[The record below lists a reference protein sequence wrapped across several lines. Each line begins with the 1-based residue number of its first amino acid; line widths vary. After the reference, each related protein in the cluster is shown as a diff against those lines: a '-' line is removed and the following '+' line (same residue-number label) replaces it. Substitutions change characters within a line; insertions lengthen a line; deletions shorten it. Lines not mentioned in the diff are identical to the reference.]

1 MDKKTNNPKEII
13 TREKESWEVRRED
26 TARAKKPLQADEIK
40 ANANEM
46 NVSRGAGKRKKL
58 RLKKSVRRTIGSLM
72 LATSVV
78 VAAIP
83 VGGVSAD
90 SSGAYRGSDL
100 TAPEI
105 DSITSDTTASVPI
118 TTPSVVPPNTVTG
131 DFGGFPLIPEQD
143 SSGNYVKRE
152 IGGSMFYVVDTN
164 GYASNELVRP
174 IYALS
179 GSKANIEAYFE
190 TNGTDDVYI
199 PPSGK
204 LNLFTG
210 YVNDTTT
217 ETEWTDLEKN
227 KWWEYEGRLYVPQV
241 KKFEFTKA
249 VNGTDVTFGNLY
261 GKRIQVFDKVS
272 VVTHNVIF
280 YDEDGDPWAYR
291 TVRHGDVVTD
301 IPAYPDST
309 KGGTNPQWSPKPAD
323 TPITTDNAEFHIKY
337 TYPTPTASPKESA
350 IGPEETTEPLTVTEE
365 AGSDISE
372 GTSEGGIESDTTS
385 TLDSE
390 DGVEASEEPEGNES
404 SASDSNENII
414 EESHEIES
422 ADSGEFG
429 LTGILLQWYPDDTG
443 TEYKDDPT
451 ETIYVCDD
459 YAAIAN
465 ICDDAFSDTTNVST
479 VELPSNILA
488 IGDRSFKGSNVSSLT
503 LGSGLT
509 SIGAS
514 AFENCLNLTSAS
526 YGDEMTL
533 KTIGSKAFANSSL
546 NTMSNG
552 GAGVTIPYS
561 VKTIGNAAFY
571 GTKMSTLD
579 FSRINGCAVNDYAF
593 ARCNSLAKAELDYH
607 DGTLLTINT
616 LDSKTGLFCECEAL
630 TEANMPKQFNGTLKS
645 GTFGSCTAFNH
656 IIFNN
661 SKGTFDDKEF
671 DYYQITVE
679 GPKPNS
685 LQPGTSGVASYESAI
700 KILDEYNNDYVY
712 RYIDDDGHQ
721 HEIATEYGY
730 THSDDF
736 FKDKSAA
743 KSKTFYFDID
753 ETGGYVLSDYYSS
766 TPGVDLEIGNNIGR
780 RNDGDIPI
788 LAIGDNVFEGD
799 ETIEYLQLNSNLNS
813 IGDSAFRSTKIEKLW
828 ANVDGTAFGANS
840 FADNSVLERAT
851 FAYGGE
857 GGSSLGSNSFG
868 NTPNLDNVDFYDDNL
883 TSGDKNLYAR
893 FFAGSIASDAF
904 YSPTRTGYED
914 GHDGDINYI
923 KEVIFKGPMLENYAP
938 YEFAL
943 NPDSK
948 ISPRQIYTKYYSGN
962 PWNLTA
968 QYKVEAFTKNNPVSG
983 KDAKY
988 SGVCLLKYPN
998 LSSRMDKDDIDDELN
1013 DLSEKV
1019 TVDDLEGKAAS
1030 SRTTME
1036 QDCITY
1042 TKNITVPYGIDYID
1056 IAKSQIHDPADKNY
1070 LVFND
1075 SKVYTG
1081 GDDLYKEDILTDPN
1095 YSHVTVGGDYYYIF
1109 KYNPDIESV
1118 TFEAGGVSEF
1128 PDRMF
1133 EGNRKIESVTF
1144 AGDVTNIG
1152 NLPFYMPDTEALA
1165 SKFAA
1170 YEPNSFP
1177 HLGPGNNDDTE
1188 FRSHLESVSFTGESS
1203 DASASNEKYY
1213 TSTDSLGF
1221 FTGIIKG
1228 DNGSRVKVAQ
1238 IVPSRGDYCGSESI
1252 TADELSDV
1260 DEYADFVARD
1270 CDAIK
1275 TLVFPEDGCEISYGC
1290 FMDCD
1295 RLKNVTMPNKFTS
1308 VGDRAF
1314 AGITTNMDVTFPYNN
1329 VNLKELPFESFSKD
1343 GLTTPDVTFHVHNDA
1358 EYLMDYADKNANIN
1372 YVTIADAIKL
1382 TYRDRYD
1389 DTYYQVVEAQAN
1401 GYTFGSNYPPSVLP
1415 SYGGKNP
1422 STWSGIDKN
1431 GNTVNWNT
1439 DVLTTDTTFT
1449 SVYGSTDEKVKVY
1462 FVDYNG
1468 DPIKTVTLNLG
1479 SILTADK
1486 MPSVPEHVG
1495 MKFLYWSPNLEGEE
1509 ITENV
1514 TVTAKYES
1522 SSTTS
1527 TTSTT
1532 SSTGGGTTS
1541 GGTTSSTTSKSS
1553 SSSSSSRSSSSSSSS
1568 TALPVFVNSQDAG
1581 AAAPVS
1587 AAGVN
1592 STVYVGEGS
1601 GSGSTGSGSGS
1612 GNGRGSGNTTV
1623 ISTAGGITDTG
1634 KISATVNGS
1643 SDNYVVK
1650 ITQTQEA
1657 DDAGLSALHGKYGD
1671 DISAIRYL
1679 PFDISLYDSTGTNKI
1694 SPVPEGVSVSITMPI
1709 PDDLAIYGGNA
1720 KIASTAG
1727 GVLDPMTPRF
1737 TVINGV
1743 PCMTYTCT
1751 HFSPYMVWVDT
1762 ANLTEA
1768 GIMDATPKTADGIH
1782 PKWFLCFGLAAI
1794 AVVMFLKKDPEEY
1807 LKKKAA

>member
-1 MDKKTNNPKEII
+1 MDEKKII
-13 TREKESWEVRRED
+13 YKSIDEQLAEDERRE
-26 TARAKKPLQADEIK
+26 AAKVDASRRSPGK
-40 ANANEM
+40 AVEKAVTGTKSSNGPRKG
-46 NVSRGAGKRKKL
+46 RGKL

-78 VAAIP
+78 VAAVP

-90 SSGAYRGSDL
+90 SSGVYKGSPKTVNDFSPL
-100 TAPEI
+100 AE
-105 DSITSDTTASVPI
+105 DVKNNITPDYSDTDI
-118 TTPSVVPPNTVTG
+118 K
-131 DFGGFPLIPEQD
+131 GGFPIIAELD
-143 SSGNYVKRE
+143 DDGVNYKKRE
-152 IGGSMFYVVDTN
+152 IGGRMFYVVESS
-164 GYASNELVRP
+164 GYSSFENVRP
-174 IYALS
+174 IYSL
-179 GSKANIEAYFE
+179 NIKKGYINKYFE
-190 TNGTDDVYI
+190 TVGSDDVYI
-199 PPSGK
+199 PPSGR
-204 LNLFTG
+204 LNLVTG
-210 YVNDTTT
+210 YVNENEAGFETDTDGT
-217 ETEWTDLEKN
+217 KY
-227 KWWEYEGRLYVPQV
+227 KKWEYDGRLYKLQIF
-241 KKFEFTKA
+241 KKTLGDNNKQY
-249 VNGTDVTFGNLY
+249 Y
-261 GKRIQVFDKVS
+261 GKKLSIYDKIEVITHQVV
-272 VVTHNVIF
+272 F

-291 TVRHGDVVTD
+291 TVRHGEVVTD
-301 IPAYPDST
+301 IPAFPEST
-309 KGGTNPQWSPKPAD
+309 KGGTNPYWSPKPAD
-323 TPITTDNAEFHIKY
+323 TPITADNAEFHIKY

-350 IGPEETTEPLTVTEE
+350 LGPEETTEPLTVTEE

-429 LTGILLQWYPDDTG
+429 LTGILLQWYPDESG

-451 ETIYVCDD
+451 EEYYVCDE
-459 YAAIAN
+459 YASISN
-465 ICDDAFSDTTNVST
+465 ICNEAFINT
-479 VELPSNILA
+479 
-488 IGDRSFKGSNVSSLT
+488 SNVRIVDLPTNIRNIGNKSFYGSGVTSIT
-503 LGSGLT
+503 LGDGLQ
-509 SIGAS
+509 SVGAS
-514 AFENCLNLTSAS
+514 AFENCQDLTTATFSNNMS
-526 YGDEMTL
+526 L
-533 KTIGSKAFANSSL
+533 QNIGAKAFANSGL
-546 NTMSNG
+546 TTMTKED
-552 GAGVTIPYS
+552 GAGVSIPYT
-561 VKTIGNAAFY
+561 VKMIGSGAFL
-571 GTKMSTLD
+571 GTKMSSLD
-579 FSRINGCAVNDYAF
+579 FSNVSNCQVGNCAF
-593 ARCNSLAKAELDYH
+593 AQCKSLTNVNLNYR
-607 DGTLLTINT
+607 DGTQLTISNLGGNGAT
-616 LDSKTGLFCECEAL
+616 LEKAKGLFCEDDLLAEA
-630 TEANMPKQFNGTLKS
+630 TMPKGFTGELS
-645 GTFGSCTAFNH
+645 EGFFGSCESFNH
-656 IIFNN
+656 IIFMDGN
-661 SKGTFDDKEF
+661 GTFHENEF
-671 DYYQITVE
+671 DAYQITVE
-679 GPKPNS
+679 GPKPSS
-685 LQPGTSGVASYESAI
+685 LDATTPLSFASSM
-700 KILDEYNNDYVY
+700 DEKNDYVY
-712 RYIDDDGHQ
+712 RYYDDNDGHL
-721 HEIATEYGY
+721 HEIATENGY
-730 THSDDF
+730 EVPIGDYDF
-736 FKDKSAA
+736 FDDDYKNASSTV
-743 KSKTFYFDID
+743 KSKRFTFDVD
-753 ETGGYVLSDYYSS
+753 ETNGYSISNYYDKGS
-766 TPGVDLEIGNNIGR
+766 TRVDLDIGNNIGR

-788 LAIGDNVFEGD
+788 LAIGNGVFEND
-799 ETIEYLQLNSNLNS
+799 TAIHYLQLNSNLNS

-868 NTPNLDNVDFYDDNL
+868 NTPLLNNVDFYDDNL
-883 TSGDKNLYAR
+883 TTGDKSLYAR

-904 YSPTRTGYED
+904 YTNGRTEE
-914 GHDGDINYI
+914 IT
-923 KEVIFKGPMLENYAP
+923 FKGPMLESYAP
-938 YEFAL
+938 YEFAIDSL
-943 NPDSK
+943 SK
-948 ISPRQIYTKYYSGN
+948 ISNNQIYTKYYSGN

-968 QYKVEAFTKNNPVSG
+968 QYTVEAFTKNNPVSG
-983 KDAKY
+983 KDVKY
-988 SGVCLLKYPN
+988 SGVCLLNYPN
-998 LSSRMDKDDIDDELN
+998 MSSKMDTDDIE
-1013 DLSEKV
+1013 SASGTV
-1019 TVDDLEGKAAS
+1019 TVTDLEAKSAS

-1042 TKNITVPYGIDYID
+1042 TRDLTIPYGIDYID
-1056 IAKSQIHDPADKNY
+1056 IAKTKINNY
-1070 LVFND
+1070 SSDYYVFDD
-1075 SKVYTG
+1075 S
-1081 GDDLYKEDILTDPN
+1081 DDLYKKTSLTDPT
-1095 YSHVTVGGDYYYIF
+1095 YTHVKVGGNYYYMF
-1109 KYNPDIESV
+1109 KYNPDITSV
-1118 TFEAGGVSEF
+1118 TFASGGVSEF

-1133 EGNRKIESVTF
+1133 EGAQYLENVTF
-1144 AGDVTNIG
+1144 EGDVTNLG
-1152 NLPFYMPDTEALA
+1152 KLPFYMPDTEAF
-1165 SKFAA
+1165 STK
-1170 YEPNSFP
+1170 YSVYDPNSFP
-1177 HLGPGNNDDTE
+1177 HLGPGAASDDDD
-1188 FRSHLESVSFTGESS
+1188 FQCKSRLESVYFKGEGTSS
-1203 DASASNEKYY
+1203 SADNELYY
-1213 TSTDSLGF
+1213 SSTDSYGF
-1221 FTGIIKG
+1221 STGIIKG
-1228 DNGSRVKVAQ
+1228 NDGSRVQVVQ
-1238 IVPSRGDYCGSESI
+1238 IVPSRGDTCGSESI
-1252 TADELSDV
+1252 TADELADV
-1260 DEYADFVARD
+1260 DAYADYAARD

-1275 TLVFPEDGCEISYGC
+1275 TVVFPEDGCEISYGC

-1295 RLKNVTMPNKFTS
+1295 RLKNVTMPNQFTS
-1308 VGDRAF
+1308 VGNKAF
-1314 AGITTNMDVTFPYNN
+1314 AGISTNMDVTFPYNN
-1329 VNLKELPFESFSKD
+1329 VNLKELPFESSSKD
-1343 GLTTPDVTFHVHNDA
+1343 GLTMPDVTFHVHNDA

>member
-1 MDKKTNNPKEII
+1 MEEKKIVFKSIDEQLA
-13 TREKESWEVRRED
+13 EDERRE
-26 TARAKKPLQADEIK
+26 AAKVD
-40 ANANEM
+40 
-46 NVSRGAGKRKKL
+46 VSRKSPGKAVEKAVTGTKSANGPRKGRGKL

-78 VAAIP
+78 VAAVP

-90 SSGAYRGSDL
+90 SSGVYQGSTVTASEIVDIDPKQNSAGDFTSDDGLGTVNSCKVPTSGSGHIGAFPIVSETNELGDL
-100 TAPEI
+100 T
-105 DSITSDTTASVPI
+105 
-118 TTPSVVPPNTVTG
+118 
-131 DFGGFPLIPEQD
+131 
-143 SSGNYVKRE
+143 KRE
-152 IGGSMFYVVDTN
+152 IGGRDFYVVETSGFKSPDF
-164 GYASNELVRP
+164 VRP
-174 IYALS
+174 IYALDS
-179 GSKANIEAYFE
+179 TKSNIEKYFE
-190 TNGTDDVYI
+190 TNGTEDVYI
-199 PPSGK
+199 PPSGR
-204 LNLFTG
+204 LNLVTG
-210 YVNDTTT
+210 YISDTTSS
-217 ETEWTDLEKN
+217 TDWVEKD
-227 KWWEYEGRLYVPQV
+227 KWEYDNRLYVSQI
-241 KKFEFTKA
+241 KKFS
-249 VNGTDVTFGNLY
+249 VGGYDSLY
-261 GKRIQVFDKVS
+261 GKRILVYDKIAVI
-272 VVTHNVIF
+272 THLVRFLN
-280 YDEDGDPWAYR
+280 EDGDPYW
-291 TVRHGDVVTD
+291 TTNVRDGEKVTGY
-301 IPAYPDST
+301 PAPPPST
-309 KGGTNPQWSPKPAD
+309 KGGTNPFWSPDPTIQVITAD
-323 TPITTDNAEFHIKY
+323 TDFKPQY
-337 TYPTPTASPKESA
+337 TYPVTASPKEPA
-350 IGPEETTEPLTVTEE
+350 VEPVEEVIEPLQ
-365 AGSDISE
+365 
-372 GTSEGGIESDTTS
+372 SEGGESGEPESEQNSENSDTTP
-385 TLDSE
+385 TPTAEPTTPAPEVTDSSGSGS
-390 DGVEASEEPEGNES
+390 DVNNVEVEEHTIDES
-404 SASDSNENII
+404 G
-414 EESHEIES
+414 
-422 ADSGEFG
+422 ADFG
-429 LTGILLQWYPDDTG
+429 LSGILLQIGPTSGD
-443 TEYKDDPT
+443 EYKDDPT
-451 ETIYVCDD
+451 ETIYVCDN
-459 YAAIAN
+459 YAAITN
-465 ICDDAFSDTTNVST
+465 ICDNSFQNTTNVRT
-479 VELPSNILA
+479 VELPKNIRK
-488 IGDRSFKGSNVSSLT
+488 IGNEAFKGSGVTSIT
-503 LGSGLT
+503 LGEGLQSLGVSCFEDCQDLTTATYSGNMAFNT
-509 SIGAS
+509 IGAK
-514 AFENCLNLTSAS
+514 C
-526 YGDEMTL
+526 
-533 KTIGSKAFANSSL
+533 FANSSL
-546 NTMSNG
+546 NSMSDG
-552 GAGVTIPYS
+552 SISGIAIPYT
-561 VKTIGNAAFY
+561 VKNIGNAAFY
-571 GTKMSTLD
+571 GTKSSGVD
-579 FSRINGCAVNDYAF
+579 FSKVNGCKIGDYVF
-593 ARCNSLAKAELDYH
+593 ARCKSLTNVNLNYN
-607 DGTLLTINT
+607 DGTQLTIENLASVAGT
-616 LDSKTGLFCECEAL
+616 FAEDDKLVEATMPSLF
-630 TEANMPKQFNGTLKS
+630 TGTLQP

-656 IIFNN
+656 IIF
-661 SKGTFDDKEF
+661 KDGGGTFTNGEF
-671 DYYQITVE
+671 DNYQITVE
-679 GPKPNS
+679 GPKPTCAGNNLNPSGNS
-685 LQPGTSGVASYESAI
+685 SKSFTSSM
-700 KILDEYNNDYVY
+700 DENNDYVY
-712 RYIDDDGHQ
+712 RYFDDDGKQ
-721 HEIATEYGY
+721 HECANELGY
-730 THSDDF
+730 NHSADF
-736 FKDKSAA
+736 FKDKTAGSSNKFVFDVDQSSYTLSAYYDRA
-743 KSKTFYFDID
+743 
-753 ETGGYVLSDYYSS
+753 TG
-766 TPGVDLEIGNNIGR
+766 TKADLEIGNNIGK

-788 LAIGDNVFEGD
+788 LAIGEHVFEGNKS
-799 ETIEYLQLNSNLNS
+799 IQYLQLNSNLNS
-813 IGDSAFRSTKIEKLW
+813 IGDSAFRSTEIEKMW
-828 ANVDGTAFGANS
+828 ANVDGTAFVANS

-857 GGSSLGSNSFG
+857 GGSTLGSNSFG
-868 NTPNLDNVDFYDDNL
+868 NTPALDNVDFYDDNL

-893 FFAGSIASDAF
+893 FFANSIASDAF
-904 YSPTRTGYED
+904 FTGART
-914 GHDGDINYI
+914 
-923 KEVIFKGPMLENYAP
+923 KEITFKGPMKESYAP
-938 YEFAL
+938 YEFAI
-943 NPDSK
+943 NPSSK
-948 ISPRQIYTKYYSGN
+948 ISNNQIYTKYYSGN
-962 PWNLTA
+962 PWNLTG
-968 QYKVEAFTKNNPVSG
+968 QYQVEAFEKENPVTG
-983 KDAKY
+983 KKEKY
-988 SGVCLLKYPN
+988 SGFCLLKYPN
-998 LSSRMDKDDIDDELN
+998 MSSKMDKDDIDDAGG
-1013 DLSEKV
+1013 
-1019 TVDDLEGKAAS
+1019 TVNVRTLEDKEAS
-1030 SRTTME
+1030 TRTTME

-1042 TKNITVPYGIDYID
+1042 THNLVVPYGIDYID
-1056 IAKSQIHDPADKNY
+1056 KATSNIIGGYTTDNPEY
-1070 LVFND
+1070 YVFND
-1075 SKVYTG
+1075 NT
-1081 GDDLYKEDILTDPN
+1081 DLYDTLGGNN
-1095 YSHVTVGGDYYYIF
+1095 YSIF
-1109 KYNPDIESV
+1109 KYNPNITSV
-1118 TFEAGGVSEF
+1118 KFEVGGVSEF

-1133 EGNRKIESVTF
+1133 EGCRNLEDVEF

-1152 NLPFYMPDTEALA
+1152 KLPFYMPDTEGDH
-1165 SKFAA
+1165 SKTS
-1170 YEPNSFP
+1170 YEPGSFP
-1177 HLGPGNNDDTE
+1177 HLGPGTTSSDDDK
-1188 FRSHLESVSFTGESS
+1188 SHLESVRFTGESS
-1203 DASASNEKYY
+1203 DASASNELYY
-1213 TSTDSLGF
+1213 SSTDSYGF
-1221 FTGIIKG
+1221 STGIIKG
-1228 DNGSRVKVAQ
+1228 NDGSRVQVVQ
-1238 IVPSRGDYCGSESI
+1238 IVPSRGDTCGSESI
-1252 TADELSDV
+1252 TADELADV
-1260 DEYADFVARD
+1260 DAYADYAARD

-1275 TLVFPEDGCEISYGC
+1275 TVVFPEDGCEISYGC

-1295 RLKNVTMPNKFTS
+1295 RLKNVTMPNQFTS
-1308 VGDRAF
+1308 VGNKAF
-1314 AGITTNMDVTFPYNN
+1314 AGISTNMDVTFPYNN
-1329 VNLKELPFESFSKD
+1329 VNLKELPFESSSKD
-1343 GLTTPDVTFHVHNDA
+1343 GLTMPDVTFHVHNDA

-1541 GGTTSSTTSKSS
+1541 GGSTSGSSTSRSS

-1643 SDNYVVK
+1643 SDNYVIK